1 MNMTHTGIQER
12 PARLKLMLAFAA
24 VYIIWGSTYL
34 AIRYAV
40 ETLPPLLFAG
50 SRFII
55 AGFMLYGWARLRG
68 TAKPTLANWR
78 TSLVIGG
85 LLLLGG
91 NGAVVLAERSVPSG
105 LTALLI
111 ATEPLM
117 VVLLDWARPGGL
129 RPAGRVAMGLALG
142 MAGMFILIGPT
153 SLAGTSEVNLAGAAL
168 LIAATISWAAGSV
181 YAAKTRTQLS
191 PILFA
196 AMQMIA
202 GGALLLVVGL
212 GRGELHDFAFA
223 AVSLRSLVA
232 LAYLILFGSLI
243 AFTSY
248 SWLLRVT
255 PPSRAATYAYVNPI
269 VAVLLG
275 WSFAGESLSLR
286 TMIAAA
292 VIVAAVVLI
301 TTHQPRGKAA
311 NAAEKEAS
319 AAPRFGER
327 ECLEAGD

>member
-1 MNMTHTGIQER
+1 MTNIGIHER
-12 PARLKLMLAFAA
+12 PARFKLVLAFAA

-50 SRFII
+50 ARFMV
-55 AGFMLYGWARLRG
+55 AGLMLYGWARLRG
-68 TAKPTLANWR
+68 AAKPQPANWR
-78 TSLVIGG
+78 TAFVIGG

-129 RPAGRVAMGLALG
+129 RPAGRVALGLALG
-142 MAGMFILIGPT
+142 MAGMFILIGPA
-153 SLAGTSEVNLAGAAL
+153 SLAGANEVNLAGAVL
-168 LIAATISWAAGSV
+168 LIAATISWAAGSL
-181 YAAKTRTQLS
+181 YAARTRTRLS

-196 AMQMIA
+196 GMQMIA
-202 GGALLLVVGL
+202 GGALLFIAGL
-212 GRGELHDFAFA
+212 LHGELHGFAFA
-223 AVSLRSLVA
+223 AVSLRSLVS
-232 LAYLILFGSLI
+232 LGYLILFGSLI

-255 PPSRAATYAYVNPI
+255 PPSLAATYAYVNPI

-275 WSFAGESLSLR
+275 WAFAGESLSLR
-286 TMIAAA
+286 TMVAAA
-292 VIVAAVVLI
+292 VIVGAVILI
-301 TTHQPRGKAA
+301 TSHQPRVKAA
-311 NAAEKEAS
+311 GAAEKEAS
-319 AAPRFGER
+319 APRFGER
-327 ECLEAGD
+327 QCLEAGD